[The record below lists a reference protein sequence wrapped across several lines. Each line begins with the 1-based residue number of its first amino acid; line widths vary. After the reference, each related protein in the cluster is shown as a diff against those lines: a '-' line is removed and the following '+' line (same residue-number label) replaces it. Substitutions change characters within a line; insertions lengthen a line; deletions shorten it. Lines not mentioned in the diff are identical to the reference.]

1 MILVDININF
11 FIFSNKKCTQGFKSL
26 NTSWHYSKRGKEVG
40 YEKLFAIT
48 LLRKVSEGELKNDM
62 DPLESGSQSERTLV
76 EFAGWK
82 TTTYTIRL
90 MEDYSKGMVTKIG
103 WDNDSEKDLRFARVY
118 RIET

>member
-1 MILVDININF
+1 M
-11 FIFSNKKCTQGFKSL
+11 
-26 NTSWHYSKRGKEVG
+26 G

-103 WDNDSEKDLRFARVY
+103 
-118 RIET
+118 

>member
-1 MILVDININF
+1 
-11 FIFSNKKCTQGFKSL
+11 
-26 NTSWHYSKRGKEVG
+26 VG

-82 TTTYTIRL
+82 TTRKNTIKL
-90 MEDYSKGMVTKIG
+90 MEDYSKGTVTKIG
-103 WDNDSEKDLRFARVY
+103 
-118 RIET
+118 

>member
-1 MILVDININF
+1 
-11 FIFSNKKCTQGFKSL
+11 
-26 NTSWHYSKRGKEVG
+26 VG

-62 DPLESGSQSERTLV
+62 DALESGSQSERTLV

-82 TTTYTIRL
+82 TTRNTIRL

-103 WDNDSEKDLRFARVY
+103 
-118 RIET
+118 